1 MSSRPHVIN
10 DRNARFASQQRAV
23 ADLDSQAL
31 VRAMQHRLAM
41 KTDHVDL
48 VRLQALFVKEI
59 MNSNGMEQCQVML
72 KLPQQAGTLGPVFD
86 GARID
91 KPCFQP
97 RAKTIRIIHRGRSA
111 PLYPVFAVGS
121 KKSNVDP
128 IHRGAAHQSYCAFQ
142 IGHAGVSLLFPV
154 D

>member
-1 MSSRPHVIN
+1 MAHVFRPHVTN

-72 KLPQQAGTLGPVFD
+72 SCRSRP
-86 GARID
+86 
-91 KPCFQP
+91 
-97 RAKTIRIIHRGRSA
+97 GRSA
-111 PLYPVFAVGS
+111 LSLMARASTSP
-121 KKSNVDP
+121 
-128 IHRGAAHQSYCAFQ
+128 AFSR
-142 IGHAGVSLLFPV
+142 ARKPSE
-154 D
+154 